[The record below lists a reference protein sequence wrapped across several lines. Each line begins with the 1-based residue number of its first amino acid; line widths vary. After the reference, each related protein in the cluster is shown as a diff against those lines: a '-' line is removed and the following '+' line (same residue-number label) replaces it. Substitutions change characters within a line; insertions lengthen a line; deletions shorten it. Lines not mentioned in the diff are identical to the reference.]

1 MSLVAASIIPHSP
14 ILIPTI
20 GDFDTRE
27 KFKKT
32 ISSINTIKK
41 NLEKIKPDTVIILS
55 PKINKFK
62 NSFCIN
68 ISENFSGNFIEFGE
82 LKTNINLKGDVG
94 LVLKIRKD
102 EQSENTK
109 LITKSNLE
117 YESTVPLYF
126 LTQNIKPRIIPIESS
141 NLNLKN
147 HFEFGKNIKEIIF
160 DTNKK
165 VAIIASVAL
174 SGKTK
179 KDSPLGY
186 TKKGDIFNKKI
197 IEQLESKNTIGLL
210 NIKEYLIKEV
220 SEYGLKPISILLGI
234 LDEVN
239 YIPEKLS
246 FEDCLGI
253 GYLTMNFKI

>member
-1 MSLVAASIIPHSP
+1 MSLVSASIIPHSP

-20 GDFDTRE
+20 GDFDVRE

-32 ISSINTIKK
+32 ISAINTIKE
-41 NLEKIKPDTVIILS
+41 NLERIKPDIIIIIS

-68 ISENFSGNFIEFGE
+68 ISENFNGDFIEFGE
-82 LKTNINLKGDVG
+82 LKTNIELKGDIG

-102 EQSENTK
+102 EQNENIK
-109 LITKSNLE
+109 LITDSDLD
-117 YESTVPLYF
+117 YEFSIPLYF

-141 NLNLKN
+141 NLNLKS
-147 HFEFGKNIKEIIF
+147 HFEFGKEIKEAIF

-165 VAIIASVAL
+165 VAVIASVAL

-179 KDSPLGY
+179 KESPLGY
-186 TKKGDIFNKKI
+186 TKKGGTFDKKI
-197 IEQLESKNTIGLL
+197 IELLETKNKTGLL
-210 NIKEYLIKEV
+210 NMKEYLIKEV
-220 SEYGLKPISILLGI
+220 SEYGLKPIATLLGI
-234 LDEVN
+234 LNEVN
-239 YIPEKLS
+239 YKPETLS
-246 FEDCLGI
+246 HEDSLGI

>member
-1 MSLVAASIIPHSP
+1 MSLVAAAIIPHAP
-14 ILIPTI
+14 ILVPTI

-32 ISSINTIKK
+32 ISAINTIKE
-41 NLEKIKPDTVIILS
+41 NLEKIKPDTIIIIS

-62 NSFCIN
+62 DSFCIN
-68 ISENFSGNFIEFGE
+68 ISENFCGDFIEFGE
-82 LKTNINLKGDVG
+82 LKTSIELKGDIG

-102 EQSENTK
+102 EQDENTK
-109 LITKSNLE
+109 LITKSNLD
-117 YESTVPLYF
+117 YELTVPLYF

-147 HFEFGKNIKEIIF
+147 HFEFGKDIKEAIF

-165 VAIIASVAL
+165 IAVIASVAL

-179 KDSPLGY
+179 KESPLGY
-186 TKKGDIFNKKI
+186 TKKGETFDKKI
-197 IEQLESKNTIGLL
+197 IELLETKNKTGLL
-210 NIKEYLIKEV
+210 NMKEYLIKEV
-220 SEYGLKPISILLGI
+220 SEYGLKPISLLLGI
-234 LDEVN
+234 LNEVN
-239 YIPEKLS
+239 YQPETLS
-246 FEDCLGI
+246 YENHLGT